1 MCNIDEYDK
10 QNQQFQRIPEHLNRK
25 RMRQDV
31 PSDQMQELNDCT
43 YRTWGGAA
51 ANMLVGSM
59 YFYHT

>member
-1 MCNIDEYDK
+1 MCNIEEYDK

-43 YRTWGGAA
+43 YTGCPKK
-51 ANMLVGSM
+51 M
-59 YFYHT
+59 